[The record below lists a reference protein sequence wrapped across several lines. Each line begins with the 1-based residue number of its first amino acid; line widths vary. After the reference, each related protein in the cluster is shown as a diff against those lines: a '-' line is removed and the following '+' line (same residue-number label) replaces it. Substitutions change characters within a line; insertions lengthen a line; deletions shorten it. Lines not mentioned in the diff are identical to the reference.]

1 MNNQDRND
9 GQSGGVNISGG
20 NVTVGGDIVG
30 RDKIVGTQISSAQL
44 DPIFAPLAEAVRGAP
59 EAAEKVEAL
68 KNEAAKGK
76 SASDGVMAKLAEGIV
91 ALVPGAVRAVVGA
104 FATLIL
110 GGIAGPVTK
119 YVLDKMKGQ

>member
-1 MNNQDRND
+1 MNDEEKTE

-30 RDKIVGTQISSAQL
+30 RDKIVGSAQL
-44 DPIFAPLAEAVRGAP
+44 DPIFAPLVEAVRGAP
-59 EAAEKVEAL
+59 EAAQKVEAL

-76 SASDGVMAKLAEGIV
+76 SASDSVMARLAEGIV
-91 ALVPGAVRAVVGA
+91 ALVPGAVNAVVGA
-104 FATLIL
+104 FASPIL